1 VLVLPAENPAAAV
14 YGLIA
19 IGALLAAESGLHE
32 SYLDTVLS
40 AVIAAG
46 VYWLAHAYSNLLGRR
61 LLRQEPL
68 TPRALL
74 QALVFTVPLVRGAA
88 VPISALVVARLTGS
102 SQQTA
107 VTVALWSVVVTLL
120 VFEVLA
126 GMRARAS
133 TRELALDAAVGL
145 TMGLAVLALR
155 IVLH

>member
-1 VLVLPAENPAAAV
+1 MLVLPAENPAAAV

>member
-1 VLVLPAENPAAAV
+1 MLVLPAENPAAAV

-74 QALVFTVPLVRGAA
+74 RALVFTVPLVRGAA